1 MQKIG
6 DAQYLYSPSDLVHF
20 LSCNHSIVLT
30 LKSFTEKLEKAEE
43 SATNKLLQTKGL
55 AHEADYLAKLKAHS
69 MGSGEVMQ
77 IFLSA

>member
-43 SATNKLLQTKGL
+43 SATNKLLQTKGF
-55 AHEADYLAKLKAHS
+55 AH
-69 MGSGEVMQ
+69 
-77 IFLSA
+77 